1 MSASA
6 PAHYR
11 VIGGLGSPYS
21 MKMRAIMRYR
31 RLPYV
36 WEALGPDTEE
46 ALRNVKTP
54 VIPVLQYPGG
64 EWRNDSTPMIFD
76 LEERHSER
84 GVVPVDPADRFLA
97 CLIED
102 MADEW
107 ATKLMF
113 HYRWFYEEDQKAL
126 STWLAFDRFRG
137 GGAEQIKKFADYFRS
152 RQIGRMPIVG
162 CTKENAPLI
171 EETMRRLC
179 AILEAQ
185 VTESAFWF
193 GSRPSL
199 AEFAWMGQFSQLAVD
214 PTPER
219 LMRKIAPLT
228 FRWLARMDD
237 LSGHEGEWRRPG
249 EARAP
254 IIEKMLA
261 FAGEIY
267 FPFLLANERAVA
279 EGRETFSFVARGMSY
294 EQAAFRYQ
302 FKCLEALRAAHAAL
316 PDAAREELD
325 PLLKRADCLTALRRS
340 FFV

>member
-1 MSASA
+1 MSANA

-31 RLPYV
+31 RLPFV

-46 ALRNVKTP
+46 VLRNVKAP
-54 VIPVLQYPGG
+54 VIPVIRYPSG
-64 EWRNDSTPMIFD
+64 EWRNDSTPMIFE
-76 LEERHSER
+76 LEGRHSER
-84 GVVPVDPADRFLA
+84 RIVPADAADRFLA
-97 CLIED
+97 CVIED

-107 ATKLMF
+107 GTKLMF
-113 HYRWFYEEDQKAL
+113 HYRWFYEEDQQAL

-137 GGAEQIKKFADYFRS
+137 GGAEQIRKFADYFRS
-152 RQIGRMPIVG
+152 RQIGRMALVG

-171 EETMRRLC
+171 EETMHRLC
-179 AILEAQ
+179 TILEAQ
-185 VTESAFWF
+185 VTENAFWF

-237 LSGHEGEWRRPG
+237 LSGHEGEWRKPG
-249 EARAP
+249 EPYAP
-254 IIEKMLA
+254 IVEKMLA
-261 FAGEIY
+261 LAGEVY
-267 FPFLLANERAVA
+267 FPFLLANEKALSEA
-279 EGRETFSFVARGMSY
+279 RETFTFTALGMPY
-294 EQAAFRYQ
+294 EQGAFKYQ
-302 FKCLEALRAAHAAL
+302 LKCLETLRGAFRTL
-316 PDAAREELD
+316 PVDSKEELT
-325 PLLKRADCLTALRRS
+325 PLLQRTGCLTALT
-340 FFV
+340 